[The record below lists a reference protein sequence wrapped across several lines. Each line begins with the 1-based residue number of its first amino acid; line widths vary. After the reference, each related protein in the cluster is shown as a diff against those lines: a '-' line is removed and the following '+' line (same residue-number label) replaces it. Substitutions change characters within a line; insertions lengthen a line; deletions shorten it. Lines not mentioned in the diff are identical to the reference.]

1 MKYGSYSYTNNSTN
15 LFKLFKIT
23 FRKILIA
30 VQLLFLASEIFKIDS
45 SSEAFQNLCC
55 CTHVGFILLLILY
68 VYALKQVIPIYSA
81 HCVRALHRVNFL
93 LHRFLAAPLW
103 KCLLA
108 ACRLL
113 PVSAPD
119 QGSANDSTV
128 PVPDVPCSDLSTS
141 LQDIILNFLEAP
153 HLRPLLLVHNDKSFV
168 SMLNKSCV
176 VDEFKHACKV
186 C

>member
-1 MKYGSYSYTNNSTN
+1 MKYGNRSYTNNSTN

-23 FRKILIA
+23 FSKILIA
-30 VQLLFLASEIFKIDS
+30 VQLLFLASEIFDIDS
-45 SSEAFQNLCC
+45 SSEAFQKLCC
-55 CTHVGFILLLILY
+55 CTHVNFILLLR
-68 VYALKQVIPIYSA
+68 YALKQVVPMYSA
-81 HCVRALHRVNFL
+81 HCVYAFPSCGFL

-113 PVSAPD
+113 PVSAHYQD
-119 QGSANDSTV
+119 SAKDSTV

-141 LQDIILNFLEAP
+141 LQDIISNFLEAP

-168 SMLNKSCV
+168 SMLNRSCV